1 MKTHNLTTVARILN
15 LKSKKSRLPSIIYMT
30 DEVRAPNPVPAIK
43 KLHPGSAV
51 IFRHYDFK
59 SRFNLAIEVKRTCLK
74 HNLLFIVARDFLLAQ
89 SLKADGLHLPEYL
102 LLNPT
107 LKSILWRNTPK
118 KLITASV
125 HCKKSLR
132 KCLTL
137 QIDAALIS
145 PVFPT
150 ESHLNEP
157 TLGTTRFQNLA
168 NSSSVPIYALG
179 GVNNEN
185 AIQLI
190 NSPAIG
196 LAGISAV
203 SNTK

>member
-1 MKTHNLTTVARILN
+1 MSYLTNR
-15 LKSKKSRLPSIIYMT
+15 R
-30 DEVRAPNPVPAIK
+30 
-43 KLHPGSAV
+43 
-51 IFRHYDFK
+51 
-59 SRFNLAIEVKRTCLK
+59 RT
-74 HNLLFIVARDFLLAQ
+74 
-89 SLKADGLHLPEYL
+89 
-102 LLNPT
+102 
-107 LKSILWRNTPK
+107 
-118 KLITASV
+118 
-125 HCKKSLR
+125 
-132 KCLTL
+132 
-137 QIDAALIS
+137 IS
-145 PVFPT
+145 PIFPT

-157 TLGTTRFQNLA
+157 TLGTIRFQNLA